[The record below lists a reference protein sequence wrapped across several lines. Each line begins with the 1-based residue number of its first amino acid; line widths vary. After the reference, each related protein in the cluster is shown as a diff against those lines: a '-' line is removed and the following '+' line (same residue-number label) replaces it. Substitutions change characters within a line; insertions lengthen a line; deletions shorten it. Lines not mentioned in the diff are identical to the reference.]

1 MSSLEHARVA
11 SLVSSIDD
19 HLGEI
24 GQLVDRLSDAEA
36 DAEVA
41 VSALYEAERSLQ
53 MARRSLDRA
62 AGDLRSS

>member
-11 SLVSSIDD
+11 SLVSSVDD
-19 HLGEI
+19 QLTEI
-24 GQLVDRLSDAEA
+24 GQLAERLSDARA

-62 AGDLRSS
+62 ANDLRGG

>member
-19 HLGEI
+19 HLVEI

-62 AGDLRSS
+62 ASDLRGR